1 MDPKT
6 DGDIIAGPQAI
17 DLDTPDS
24 GSGEMTEETAA
35 RLRALCDTTSETFD
49 ASLTEA
55 QAQKRIAA
63 LRELHDLD

>member
-6 DGDIIAGPQAI
+6 GGDIIAGPQSI
-17 DLDTPDS
+17 DLDTDA
-24 GSGEMTEETAA
+24 GADAQMTEETAA
-35 RLRALCDTTSETFD
+35 RLRAICDATSEPFD